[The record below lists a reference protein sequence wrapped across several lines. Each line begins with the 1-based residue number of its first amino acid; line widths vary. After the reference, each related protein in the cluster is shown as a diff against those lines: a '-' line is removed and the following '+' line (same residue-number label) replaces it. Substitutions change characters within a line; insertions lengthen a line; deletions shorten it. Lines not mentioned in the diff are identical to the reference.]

1 MNRPIAISLHLG
13 ATLQSTIAIIFALLS
28 AGGALSAEPI
38 PVRHQEG
45 TLHGFLVIRTLEGRI
60 IGTGDLFQ
68 IPDEDRITSRLTI
81 RFKDGSI
88 DDETTIFS
96 QRKFFRLISDHLVEK
111 GPSFPDPVDMSI
123 EMVTGNVTV
132 RATDGQ
138 GKDRVNT
145 YHFDF
150 PPDLANGMLLAVLKN
165 ASWEAPEIKVS
176 FLAPG
181 SKPVLV
187 KLAISAGGQETFLI
201 EDSPRK
207 ANRFVVRAE
216 IEGIPGLLASIFGK
230 QPPDTYVW
238 ILDGEAP
245 SFLKLQS
252 PAYDGGP
259 IWITQLA
266 SPAWPEK

>member
-1 MNRPIAISLHLG
+1 
-13 ATLQSTIAIIFALLS
+13 
-28 AGGALSAEPI
+28 
-38 PVRHQEG
+38 
-45 TLHGFLVIRTLEGRI
+45 
-60 IGTGDLFQ
+60 
-68 IPDEDRITSRLTI
+68 
-81 RFKDGSI
+81 
-88 DDETTIFS
+88 
-96 QRKFFRLISDHLVEK
+96 
-111 GPSFPDPVDMSI
+111 MSI
-123 EMVTGNVTV
+123 EMATGNVTV
-132 RATDGQ
+132 HATDGQ

-150 PPDLANGMLLAVLKN
+150 PPDLANGMVLVGLKN
-165 ASWEAPEIKVS
+165 ISWEAPEIKVS
-176 FLAPG
+176 FLTPG

-187 KLAISAGGQETFLI
+187 KLAISAGGQEKFLI